1 MLIETL
7 KNEMED
13 TNGIVDIVS
22 STVDNSE
29 RKLENANDAIDDVS
43 GHWTSYR
50 SFPPSSTLSL
60 VIFELKFLNNL
71 VFSFHYFEVHLIIV
85 HDR

>member
-1 MLIETL
+1 MLQSARGDINVLIETL

-43 GHWTSYR
+43 GHR
-50 SFPPSSTLSL
+50 
-60 VIFELKFLNNL
+60 IAH
-71 VFSFHYFEVHLIIV
+71 FHLQAHFHL
-85 HDR
+85 

>member
-43 GHWTSYR
+43 GHR
-50 SFPPSSTLSL
+50 IAQFHLQAHISL

-85 HDR
+85 HDS